1 MRDQTAAL
9 EAAVEVLRVQ
19 VEALQLE
26 TNQLRSDLAAAQQR
40 LSFLEGRTLG
50 TEVPSSSAPAASS
63 LSPPA
68 RSSTGAGYQV
78 GVEREEAC
86 LGIGAWVRQSL
97 AGAAHGLSG
106 RERISQQSRYYL
118 VFKNFDQQVFNPP
131 LFFESWAP
139 CAEVVKRRGQLG
151 NSIFIG
157 LPTKRECYLVT
168 VAAGSIVPDEL
179 IAFGYGVGATGR
191 TGR

>member
-1 MRDQTAAL
+1 MRDTTAAL
-9 EAAVEVLRVQ
+9 EASIEVLRVQ
-19 VEALQLE
+19 VEALQVE
-26 TNQLRSDLAAAQQR
+26 TNQLRSDLATAQQR

-50 TEVPSSSAPAASS
+50 SESHSSTAPPAAHLSS
-63 LSPPA
+63 PV
-68 RSSTGAGYQV
+68 RTSTGAGYQV

-86 LGIGAWVRQSL
+86 RAIGAWVRQSL
-97 AGAAHGLSG
+97 AGSAHGLSG

-131 LFFESWAP
+131 LFFDNWAA

-157 LPTKRECYLVT
+157 LPTKCECHLVS
-168 VAAGSIVPDEL
+168 VAAGSIVPDEV
-179 IAFGYGVGATGR
+179 IASGYGVGVGHSGR
-191 TGR
+191 

>member
-1 MRDQTAAL
+1 M
-9 EAAVEVLRVQ
+9 
-19 VEALQLE
+19 
-26 TNQLRSDLAAAQQR
+26 
-40 LSFLEGRTLG
+40 
-50 TEVPSSSAPAASS
+50 
-63 LSPPA
+63 
-68 RSSTGAGYQV
+68 

-106 RERISQQSRYYL
+106 RERVSQQSRYYL